1 MSFIWLTAL
10 WSLAALPLMV
20 LGYVML
26 LRRQK
31 RAAVRYPNL
40 AMVRGALG
48 AARWRRHVPPVLF
61 FLAVA
66 VILLAAARPQAFI
79 TLPSQ
84 RSTLVLAMDVS
95 GSMRAEDVAPNRIS
109 AAQAAAKAFVEQQ
122 PADVRLGL
130 VAYAGAAMLVQP
142 PTFERSEILT
152 AISRFTTQRG
162 TNIGGGLL
170 TSLEALFPDADFSDL
185 QRGRDF
191 RDRGAFGGPGGI
203 RGGALGGAPLGSAPK
218 EEKKDAFV
226 PVAPGSYKNAAIILM
241 TDGQA
246 TTGPNPVE
254 AARRAAQRGVRVYT
268 VGFGSPNGT
277 LTTFDGFSMRVQLD
291 EEVLKEIAEITR
303 GAYFRAE
310 TAAELTKVY
319 QSLNA
324 QTVLETTRT
333 EITAL
338 FAAGAAALLLVAGVL
353 SFLWF
358 GRMF

>member
-1 MSFIWLTAL
+1 MSFLWLTAL

-20 LGYVML
+20 VGYIAL

-40 AMVRGALG
+40 ALVRGALG

-66 VILLAAARPQAFI
+66 VILLAAARPQAFV

-142 PTFERSEILT
+142 PTFEREEILK
-152 AISRFTTQRG
+152 AIDRFTTQRG
-162 TNIGGGLL
+162 TNIGSGLL
-170 TSLEALFPDADFSDL
+170 TALQALFPDADFSDL
-185 QRGRDF
+185 QGGRDF
-191 RDRGAFGGPGGI
+191 RDRYMPRNLNG
-203 RGGALGGAPLGSAPK
+203 GGALGGAPLGTAR
-218 EEKKDAFV
+218 EEKKKDDFV
-226 PVAPGSYKNAAIILM
+226 PVAPGSYKNGAIILM

-291 EEVLKEIAEITR
+291 EEVLREIADITR

-324 QTVLETTRT
+324 QTVLETTKT

-338 FAAGAAALLLVAGVL
+338 FAAGAAALLLLAGVL

>member
-20 LGYVML
+20 LGYMVL

-48 AARWRRHVPPVLF
+48 AAKWRRHVPPVLF
-61 FLAVA
+61 FLAMA
-66 VILLAAARPQAFI
+66 VILLAAARPQAFV

-142 PTFERSEILT
+142 PTFERTEILT

-191 RDRGAFGGPGGI
+191 RDRGSFGNSSMS
-203 RGGALGGAPLGSAPK
+203 GALGGAPLGSAPK
-218 EEKKDAFV
+218 EEKKDNFT

-291 EEVLKEIAEITR
+291 EEVLKEIADITR

-310 TAAELTKVY
+310 TSAELIKVY